1 MSIQKGCLRL
11 LFRGLDKEN
20 AEMELLCIANCTAK
34 LAASL
39 PPVYF
44 FLVIRRENLTEDFF
58 RLPNFLFGGQ
68 FILANAL

>member
-1 MSIQKGCLRL
+1 
-11 LFRGLDKEN
+11 
-20 AEMELLCIANCTAK
+20 MELLCIANCTAK